1 MKQTRDCRMKKI
13 LMMITIVS
21 SLNTFAEC
29 PIFIR
34 NAFVNSGEDAF
45 QNSIH
50 QDILFNG
57 LIDKGYTIVE
67 TEGQASQV
75 LDFKAEAIS
84 NCNSIWEAKI
94 NMYSTSGH
102 KGYTVKASERNIK
115 IPLHVLTFGISTLI
129 PTDGSRVMSKLVK
142 KIPSCDQVKEDIKSE
157 KSQNL

>member
-1 MKQTRDCRMKKI
+1 MKKI
-13 LMMITIVS
+13 LMLITIVS
-21 SLNTFAEC
+21 SFNALAEC

-34 NAFVNSGEDAF
+34 NAFVNSDEDAF

-50 QDILFNG
+50 QEMLLTG
-57 LIDKGYTIVE
+57 LADKGYTIVE
-67 TEGQASQV
+67 TENQASQV

-94 NMYSTSGH
+94 NIYNTSGH

-129 PTDGSRVMSKLVK
+129 PSDGSRVMSKLVK
-142 KIPSCDQVKEDIKSE
+142 KIPSCDQVKEDIKAAESSE
-157 KSQNL
+157 KLQNQ